1 MSDFPHAL
9 QARPPAGG
17 PEGYRDGA
25 RPPRLM
31 GDMPGI
37 LLRQNSSSQGPPVS
51 AALKGYR
58 HAATLT
64 SPSAPAVRRALGD
77 GPILLPL
84 LPVYA
89 LETLLSELEVLFS
102 LRDIKAAW
110 ICLPRPPN
118 GGIVQYEEQDVI
130 KLREAFRA
138 AREAFPNHW
147 LGKPPMPWSSHS
159 QGSELSMMLEG
170 SVTGG

>member
-1 MSDFPHAL
+1 
-9 QARPPAGG
+9 
-17 PEGYRDGA
+17 
-25 RPPRLM
+25 
-31 GDMPGI
+31 
-37 LLRQNSSSQGPPVS
+37 
-51 AALKGYR
+51 
-58 HAATLT
+58 
-64 SPSAPAVRRALGD
+64 LGD

-147 LGKPPMPWSSHS
+147 LGKPPMPCSTHS
-159 QGSELSMMLEG
+159 QGSELSIMMREG
-170 SVTGG
+170 SVMGDGVDLGGTAVSVGPIAVLVWI